1 MYANLKRF
9 SILVL
14 IALLCA
20 GTFTDAAEAGSGKKS
35 AKKKKY
41 MTEEEVIDIVKRAL
55 AEKEM
60 QDKLARETEA
70 AERDRQAA
78 ELVAKAVAEKEK
90 EAAEKAKKDK
100 EYEMAIGGYMQVL
113 YSDMQNQP
121 AGTGANWNV
130 SRARLTLKKKL
141 NDRAS
146 FFSQYNA
153 NTTDQNNAQFA
164 IVDMYVDYK
173 LSNDLNAQLGQF
185 IIPTGYQP
193 SLVSPKDI
201 YMINL
206 GQIYNNAA
214 HDMNALWD
222 TRDLGL
228 RLQYKQKGSKFDYA
242 LAVANGAGILSGIQR
257 ADAKTVF
264 GRIGY
269 EPNRYWKLG
278 VYGLSGKRYKAA
290 SAANP
295 IYGASAAATTAG
307 DKDRKRAG
315 FDFRFKKDRFT
326 LQGDYQAMETGL
338 AGRAANLKGKGYFVE
353 AGYYVRPK
361 FELTIKNDTLK
372 PDDTNALSKSTVN
385 AGGFNWYFDK
395 KAKLQLVISKIKETP
410 EVKNDRV
417 DSLVTVEF

>member
-1 MYANLKRF
+1 MYGNFKKLA
-9 SILVL
+9 ILILMAV
-14 IALLCA
+14 LCA
-20 GTFTDAAEAGSGKKS
+20 GPLAGAAAAGSGGKS
-35 AKKKKY
+35 QKPKKY
-41 MTEEEVIDIVKRAL
+41 LTEEEVIDIVKRAL
-55 AEKEM
+55 AEKDA
-60 QDKLARETEA
+60 QDKIARESEA
-70 AERDRQAA
+70 AEREKQAA
-78 ELVAKAVAEKEK
+78 ALVAKAVAEKEK
-90 EAAEKAKKDK
+90 EASEKAKKDK
-100 EYEMAIGGYMQVL
+100 EYEMAMGGYMQVL
-113 YSDMQNQP
+113 YSDVQNQP

-146 FFSQYNA
+146 FYSQYNA
-153 NTTDQNNAQFA
+153 NTTDQNNSQFA

-173 LSNDLNAQLGQF
+173 LSNDLAAQLGQF

-193 SLVSPKDI
+193 SLVSPKDT

-206 GQIYNNAA
+206 GQIYGNAS

-228 RLQYKQKGSKFDYA
+228 RLQHKRKGSKFDYS

-257 ADAKTVF
+257 PDTKTVF

-269 EPNRYWKLG
+269 EPNQYWKLG
-278 VYGLSGKRYKAA
+278 IYGLSGKRYKAA

-307 DKDRKRAG
+307 DRDRKRAG

-326 LQGDYQAMETGL
+326 LQGDYQEMETGL
-338 AGRAANLKGKGYFVE
+338 AGRISNLKGKGYFVE

-361 FELTIKNDTLK
+361 FELTVKNDMLK
-372 PDDTNALSKSTVN
+372 PDDSNVISKSTVN

>member
-1 MYANLKRF
+1 MFNNFKSLA
-9 SILVL
+9 VL
-14 IALLCA
+14 TLTAFVCA
-20 GTFTDAAEAGSGKKS
+20 GIFAGAADAKSQKKT

-41 MTEEEVIDIVKRAL
+41 MTEEEVVDIVKRAL
-55 AEKEM
+55 AEKEL
-60 QDKLARETEA
+60 QDRMAKEAETVQKDE
-70 AERDRQAA
+70 EVA
-78 ELVAKAVAEKEK
+78 ELVAKVVADKEK
-90 EAAEKAKKDK
+90 EMNDKAKKDK
-100 EYEMAIGGYMQVL
+100 ENDISIGGYMQVM
-113 YSDMQNQP
+113 YSDMEGQA

-130 SRARLTLKKKL
+130 SRARLIMKKKL
-141 NDRAS
+141 NDKTS

-153 NTTDQNNAQFA
+153 NTTNQDSSQFA
-164 IVDMYVDYK
+164 IIDMYVDHK
-173 LSNDLNAQLGQF
+173 LTSDLGLQLGQF

-193 SLVSPKDI
+193 SLVSPKDT

-206 GQIYNNAA
+206 GQIYHNAA

-228 RLQYKQKGSKFDYA
+228 RMQYKQKGSKFDYS
-242 LAVANGAGILSGIQR
+242 LAVANGTGILSGIQR
-257 ADAKTVF
+257 SDAKTVF

-269 EPNRYWKLG
+269 EPNKYWKLG
-278 VYGLSGKRYKAA
+278 IYGLSGKRYKAA
-290 SAANP
+290 AVANP

-315 FDFRFKKDRFT
+315 FDFRFKKEKFT
-326 LQGDYQAMETGL
+326 LQGDYQMMETGL
-338 AGRAANLKGKGYFVE
+338 PGRAANLKGKGYFVE

-361 FELTIKNDTLK
+361 FELTLKNDMLK
-372 PDDTNALSKSTVN
+372 PDDTNVLSKSTVN

-395 KAKLQLVISKIKETP
+395 KAKFQLVISKIKETV